1 MSQRDND
8 LIEHILDAAGE
19 LAEIVAAGRENFDAS
34 WLVRSAAERQLEIIG
49 EAAGKLSEQLHERRP
64 TLPISEA
71 RAMRNVIAHEYGDVD
86 YDLLWHTMSAS
97 VPQFAASLGEDL
109 RFLSIDEAGVEPPGL

>member
-8 LIEHILDAAGE
+8 LIEHILD
-19 LAEIVAAGRENFDAS
+19 
-34 WLVRSAAERQLEIIG
+34 
-49 EAAGKLSEQLHERRP
+49 AAGKLSEQLHERRP

-109 RFLSIDEAGVEPPGL
+109 RFLAIDEAGVEPPGL